1 MKLDYI
7 YLCRIY
13 IFIDCICRL
22 CIYIYY
28 IIMNYILQNTTLY
41 VRTYM
46 LEVIQLDLWIK
57 INLFIYNNINIRTIR
72 TQFVVKKLL

>member
-7 YLCRIY
+7 YLCRIC

-22 CIYIYY
+22 YIYIYY

-57 INLFIYNNINIRTIR
+57 INLFIYNNIEIKIVW
-72 TQFVVKKLL
+72 TQIIYL